1 MRMLLIFLY
10 TICGAALFAFLFLKF
25 LRKGAS
31 DTRRNKFEQFFLH
44 GLDVRKKIR
53 TDPSYLV
60 HFVALMIGL
69 VAFGASVEWLFHRLA
84 ESYK

>member
-1 MRMLLIFLY
+1 MLLILLY
-10 TICGAALFAFLFLKF
+10 TVCGAALFAFLFLKF

-31 DTRRNKFEQFFLH
+31 DTRRNKWEHFFLH
-44 GLDVRKKIR
+44 GMDVRRKVW

-69 VAFGASVEWLFHRLA
+69 MAFAASAPWFVQLL
-84 ESYK
+84 SGGYK